1 MELRIVKGPPV
12 ARMSRT
18 AAEKKLQ
25 EIPQMKDAS
34 SFELR
39 DIDGIWVAAVAFEKE
54 AATKVSA
61 PPPFAP
67 PEEAP
72 SDGPPTDGPPS
83 EDGPPAPEEAP
94 PSDDE
99 GGEEKP
105 KGEKGEKKGLE
116 HQVEALTHML
126 TKLMDALGLSDPMGG
141 PEGPMGHEGDPSA
154 PPMDGPP
161 MPPDAGND
169 GKTHT
174 VHERALKP
182 GEAPPGTLPVGS
194 PTFASTQPN
203 HPWKDYVGIKRSFTL
218 EEPIGD
224 RTMAS
229 VRDELN
235 SLAKGTGYSI
245 KRAKEGLKEGVRVA
259 RVIVQA
265 DTPVS

>member
-1 MELRIVKGPPV
+1 MEIRIIKGPPV

-25 EIPQMKDAS
+25 EHPAMKDVE

-39 DIDGIWVAAVAFEKE
+39 DVEGTWVAAVVLSKE
-54 AATKVSA
+54 ASKHSA

-72 SDGPPTDGPPS
+72 VDGPPTDGPPS
-83 EDGPPAPEEAP
+83 EEGPPEEGPPA
-94 PSDDE
+94 DE
-99 GGEEKP
+99 GDEEKP
-105 KGEKGEKKGLE
+105 KGEEKGEGKKGLE

-126 TKLMDALGLSDPMGG
+126 TKLMDALGLSDPAG

-154 PPMDGPP
+154 PPMEGA
-161 MPPDAGND
+161 PDTAGSD

-194 PTFASTQPN
+194 PTFASVQPN
-203 HPWKDYVGIKRSFTL
+203 HPWKDYVGVKRSFTL

-235 SLAKGTGYSI
+235 TIAKGTGYSI
-245 KRAKEGLKEGVRVA
+245 KRAKEGLRDGVRVA

>member
-1 MELRIVKGPPV
+1 MELDLRIIKGPPV

-25 EIPQMKDAS
+25 EIPQMKEALS
-34 SFELR
+34 WELR
-39 DIDGIWVAAVAFEKE
+39 DIDGTWVAAVTLPKE
-54 AATKVSA
+54 ATTKQAT

-67 PEEAP
+67 ADEAAPDEAAPPE
-72 SDGPPTDGPPS
+72 GPPTDDGGDEGPPS
-83 EDGPPAPEEAP
+83 
-94 PSDDE
+94 DE
-99 GGEEKP
+99 GDEKP
-105 KGEKGEKKGLE
+105 KDEGKGEKGLE

-126 TKLMDALGLSDPMGG
+126 TKLMTALGLGDPTGP
-141 PEGPMGHEGDPSA
+141 PEGPMGHEGDPGA
-154 PPMDGPP
+154 PPLGPEG
-161 MPPDAGND
+161 AGPD

-194 PTFASTQPN
+194 PTFASTNPD
-203 HPWKDYVGIKRSFTL
+203 HPWKDYVGVKRSFTL

-235 SLAKGTGYSI
+235 QIANGTGYSV
-245 KRAKEGLKEGVRVA
+245 KRAKEGLKDGVRVA

-265 DTPVS
+265 DTPVA